1 MGQSQKMKVAVY
13 PGSFDPVTNG
23 HLDVINRALKIF
35 DKLIIAVGEN
45 PKKKTLF
52 LVPERVDMLKQA
64 TKGLKKVQVEHF
76 SGLLVNYARKKKA
89 SAIVRGLR
97 AVSDFENELQQ
108 ALMNRKMDSRIET
121 VFIMTRGMY
130 CYLSA
135 SVVKE
140 AACLGGN
147 VTGMVPKLVQKKLK
161 EKYS

>member
-1 MGQSQKMKVAVY
+1 MKIAVY

-23 HLDVINRALKIF
+23 HLDVMNRALKIF
-35 DKLIIAVGEN
+35 DKIVIAVGEN
-45 PKKKTLF
+45 PRKETLF
-52 LVPERVDMLKQA
+52 NVKERVDMLKTA
-64 TKGLKKVQVEHF
+64 TKKIKNVQVEHF
-76 SGLLVNYARKKKA
+76 SGLLVKYTRKKKA
-89 SAIVRGLR
+89 SAIIRGLR

-121 VFIMTRGMY
+121 IFIMTRGMY

-147 VTGMVPKLVQKKLK
+147 LRGMVPKIVEKKLK
-161 EKYS
+161 EKYKN